1 MAILMNQTTAVNL
14 IPGTILPVVNVS
26 QYDTGRQLTFTIYN
40 GSTPFAIPDGSTVTF
55 YELKTDGNGVAVDMS
70 ISSTSYQ
77 CYVWMTSQ
85 MAPVAGDQMCEIVI
99 TNSDSRRIGT
109 INFILRVEP
118 VAVPADTSFSDSDI
132 STAQS
137 VLNRIES
144 VSAYEARLSDV
155 EFQMDTKAPIDH
167 ASATGEY
174 GTGSSTQ
181 YGHLKLWSSLL
192 SAPSGSGF
200 AMEATNVVNWY
211 SDMATIAYY
220 PGTASSPGWMFGDS
234 FSQDDSKL
242 YCRRTARGVYQITF
256 AARVKTAIAAGK
268 DRYIVTNLPAA
279 SMRTYVQA
287 VVVTYTTSGSTST
300 PSAITPIMCA
310 IRPENELSY
319 SNQILQVDGA
329 TNPNAIASGSTIYG
343 SFTYIS
349 AVYG

>member
-1 MAILMNQTTAVNL
+1 MAVFINQTTAVNL
-14 IPGTILPVVNVS
+14 IPGGGIPIVHVS
-26 QYDTGRQLTFTIYN
+26 QFDTGRQLTFTIYN
-40 GSTPFAIPDGSTVTF
+40 GSTPFAIPDGASVTF
-55 YELKTDGNGVAVDMS
+55 YEYKTDGNGVAVDMS

-77 CYVWMTSQ
+77 CYLWMTSQ
-85 MAPVAGDQMCEIVI
+85 MAPVAGDQICEIVI

-118 VAVPADTSFSDSDI
+118 VAVPADSSFSDSDI

-144 VSAYEARLSDV
+144 VSAYETRLEDV
-155 EFQMDTKAPIDH
+155 EALVATKATEFH
-167 ASATGEY
+167 ASTTTEY
-174 GTGSSTQ
+174 GPGTSVR
-181 YGHLKLWSSLL
+181 YGHLRTWDSISSVPEETGYALTPEQIVPWCN
-192 SAPSGSGF
+192 S
-200 AMEATNVVNWY
+200 
-211 SDMATIAYY
+211 MATIAYY
-220 PGTASSPGWMFGDS
+220 PGTASSPGWAFGGS

-242 YCRRTARGVYQITF
+242 YCRRTAKGVYQVTF
-256 AARVKTAIAAGK
+256 AARVSTAIAAAT

-329 TNPNAIASGSTIYG
+329 TNPNAIASGSTIFG

-349 AVYG
+349 AT